1 MNPHRTPGNAFGAR
15 RAWTA
20 HTWGN
25 NIFTRLA
32 SDIGFV
38 CNSLAKETDWRCF
51 IFSRRDILQSRGSSR
66 LSVMCGFLFEEYR
79 SFLCACIVL
88 VDSAWCCLFFGTPHF
103 SSIRAGDQSLMRVL
117 LRFRRDDEEP
127 PLVLVGF
134 VVSRLYTSLGGLAV
148 GFACKDC
155 SFTSC
160 AIAKGLCTFL
170 LWLQAALRAE
180 VFHQTQRIEGLKG
193 QVVSAARFATHVQLP
208 LMAAR
213 VTGKHFPRQRQEQ

>member
-1 MNPHRTPGNAFGAR
+1 
-15 RAWTA
+15 
-20 HTWGN
+20 
-25 NIFTRLA
+25 
-32 SDIGFV
+32 
-38 CNSLAKETDWRCF
+38 
-51 IFSRRDILQSRGSSR
+51 
-66 LSVMCGFLFEEYR
+66 
-79 SFLCACIVL
+79 
-88 VDSAWCCLFFGTPHF
+88 
-103 SSIRAGDQSLMRVL
+103 MRVL
-117 LRFRRDDEEP
+117 LRFGGDDEEP

-134 VVSRLYTSLGGLAV
+134 VVSRLYMSLGGLAV

-170 LWLQAALRAE
+170 LWLQAALWAE
-180 VFHQTQRIEGLKG
+180 VFPADTQRIEGLSG